1 MATEKETAIAAA
13 IEERPEADALPPEA
27 PAPEPTADSIAE
39 PVTAEPVNAPEVTTA
54 EEWARRKEMLP
65 KFKPVAAPFAR
76 KGVAQRKELNPL
88 FEKYAQ
94 AKAHFSWPTNK
105 ELTEAE
111 FDAAI
116 AKATTNIYR

>member
-1 MATEKETAIAAA
+1 MATEKEIAIAV
-13 IEERPEADALPPEA
+13 EERPEAEALPPEA

-39 PVTAEPVNAPEVTTA
+39 PVTAPEVTTA